1 MTVTG
6 MLAKMFA
13 RYFDFFLYMF
23 TCLAKILMK

>member
-13 RYFDFFLYMF
+13 KYFDFFL
-23 TCLAKILMK
+23 CLHV